1 MSRPSVTLTSILW
14 MILAAAIQ
22 LQIAAVEAAEPSG
35 PYRLPRFRQ
44 TESGAKPPAFAEGTR
59 LRLLADADFP
69 PFSFTTGGGG
79 AAGLA
84 VELALAAC
92 EAAKVSCEVILKPY
106 AELRSAFAS
115 HGGDAIIAGPQLDDA
130 ILSRAQVTRAWF
142 KTLGRFAVQ
151 TGSPLTSPGA
161 KALAGKRIGAV
172 RNSQHAAWLA
182 AYYGDSEVVA
192 FDTEQAA
199 FEALRT
205 GGIDALFG
213 DDLRLI
219 YWVVGS
225 VARGCCKLLGGAF
238 VDPAYFTRNLS
249 FVVQGGR
256 PDVRQAL
263 DYGLD
268 KAQDSGTTEQLFN
281 RYVPLDPW

>member
-1 MSRPSVTLTSILW
+1 MSRPYVILASILW
-14 MILAAAIQ
+14 MILVAAF
-22 LQIAAVEAAEPSG
+22 LFKIASAEAAEPSG
-35 PYRLPRFRQ
+35 PYKLPRFRQ
-44 TESGAKPPAFAEGTR
+44 TESGTRPPVFAEGMR

-69 PFSFTTGGGG
+69 PFSFATGGGG

-115 HGGDAIIAGPQLDDA
+115 DGGDAIIAGPHLDDA
-130 ILSRAQVTRAWF
+130 ILSKAQVTRPWF
-142 KTLGRFAVQ
+142 KTLGRFVVQ
-151 TGSPLTSPGA
+151 TGSPLTAPGA
-161 KALAGKRIGAV
+161 KALAGKRIGAA

-182 AYYGDSEVVA
+182 AYYGDSEVVT
-192 FDTEQAA
+192 FDNEPAA
-199 FEALRT
+199 FEALRS

-225 VARGCCKLLGGAF
+225 DARGCCKLLGGAF